1 MNEDFVPYETVL
13 KLEKKGYKGKTIRYH
28 GHIYDVLK
36 WLREEKDIFVQI
48 MFADKSSY
56 YYEVIDIAT
65 EQRLQI
71 CRDASKIY
79 SKQSG
84 FIGLCYCF
92 YLATI
97 KMLRDRSITE
107 PFDLKDIIPELNPN
121 FFKITKIDWSGYWWD
136 ISDVS
141 SRLDALEKITNL
153 YKRKLIQEKE
163 VKSKRRILSKY
174 LSFLTKWFK
183 K

>member
-1 MNEDFVPYETVL
+1 M
-13 KLEKKGYKGKTIRYH
+13 KL
-28 GHIYDVLK
+28 
-36 WLREEKDIFVQI
+36 DIT
-48 MFADKSSY
+48 
-56 YYEVIDIAT
+56 T

-79 SKQSG
+79 LKQAG
-84 FIGLCYCF
+84 FVGLCYCF
-92 YLATI
+92 YLATL
-97 KMLRDRSITE
+97 KMLRDRGITE
-107 PFDLKDIIPELNPN
+107 PFDLKYIIPELNPN
-121 FFKITKIDWSGYWWD
+121 FFNTKVGWSGYWWD

-141 SRLDALEKITNL
+141 SRLYALEKITNL
-153 YKRKLIQEKE
+153 YKIKLIQEKE